1 MCISNTHIY
10 FTQTYITHTCT
21 HIRHIVNHALRKI
34 QRPNPQIKTIPV
46 LFYLFAFSFCVL
58 EVGLTCKYMCRC
70 FYLSLCLEARGALS
84 VGGPDLLSS
93 IILCLPNQVSH
104 WTWAWAGGQW
114 VPVILLYLPP
124 TAFQVHVLLPVS
136 LDECWDPDSCL
147 HPVPQEFLPT
157 ESSPHSLAFTL
168 ITVFE
173 PNLLLPFEHQFIPFN
188 ECVHKCTHLEGK
200 GQPWMPFLK
209 HCWLQFLRQCFGT
222 YWTS

>member
-1 MCISNTHIY
+1 MLLGKPRDQNHKFKQNLFCFVCSLVCFVCWRWVSHVGTRAGVSICPCI
-10 FTQTYITHTCT
+10 
-21 HIRHIVNHALRKI
+21 RK
-34 QRPNPQIKTIPV
+34 PEEDV
-46 LFYLFAFSFCVL
+46 
-58 EVGLTCKYMCRC
+58 
-70 FYLSLCLEARGALS
+70 S

-93 IILCLPNQVSH
+93 IILSLSNWVSH
-104 WTWAWAGGQW
+104 WTWIWAGGQW

-124 TAFQVHVLLPVS
+124 TAFQVHVLLPGS

-147 HPVPQEFLPT
+147 HDVPQEFLPT
-157 ESSPHSLAFTL
+157 ESSPHSLVFTL

-173 PNLLLPFEHQFIPFN
+173 PNLLLSSKHQFIPFN